1 MKIDDSRKTYFHQKT
16 DKPKKTPPPPVPFSA
31 DETSITILSHGSRN
45 LQYYLTTYARQ
56 NIFTKR
62 QIMKYYSKIFIS
74 NTFKDW
80 NILKQIEI

>member
-1 MKIDDSRKTYFHQKT
+1 MLKIDDSRKTYFHQKT
-16 DKPKKTPPPPVPFSA
+16 DKPKKTPPPVPFSA

-62 QIMKYYSKIFIS
+62 QIMKYYSKILFQTPSKIG
-74 NTFKDW
+74 TF
-80 NILKQIEI
+80 

>member
-1 MKIDDSRKTYFHQKT
+1 MIAEKHIFTKRRINQRKL
-16 DKPKKTPPPPVPFSA
+16 PPPVPFSA

>member
-1 MKIDDSRKTYFHQKT
+1 MIAEKHIFTKRRINQRKL
-16 DKPKKTPPPPVPFSA
+16 PPPPVPFSA